1 MQSIFIIY
9 LFSVINILFYNVH
22 GQITKE
28 LISTIKAKNNQNGK
42 RKLIIFPSSYAPTF
56 EPTSSPTL
64 SPTQQPTISQA
75 PTSKAA
81 TDSNGRIDVHNP
93 EGKTIVAL
101 IVLVIVFFV
110 MCVISTS
117 FLLCKKKS
125 DPYAYDDH
133 ISPNPAV
140 LSSRESLANAESP
153 RFDYI
158 APSHTEIAI
167 DAAHNENSHAT
178 A

>member
-1 MQSIFIIY
+1 MQPIFAIY
-9 LFSVINILFYNVH
+9 LFLVIIILFINVNA
-22 GQITKE
+22 QITKQE
-28 LISTIKAKNNQNGK
+28 IITNKAKINQNSK

-64 SPTQQPTISQA
+64 SPTQTPTISQA

-81 TDSNGRIDVHNP
+81 TDSNGGIDVHNP

-117 FLLCKKKS
+117 FLLCKKTS
-125 DPYAYDDH
+125 DSYHFDEH
-133 ISPNPAV
+133 TSSQPAV

-153 RFDYI
+153 RFDDI

-167 DAAHNENSHAT
+167 DAAHIENSHAT

>member
-1 MQSIFIIY
+1 MPLIFAIY
-9 LFSVINILFYNVH
+9 LFSVIIILFIVVKA
-22 GQITKE
+22 QTTKK
-28 LISTIKAKNNQNGK
+28 LIPSIKAKINQNST

-64 SPTQQPTISQA
+64 SPTQTPTISQA

-81 TDSNGRIDVHNP
+81 TDSNGGIDVHNP

-110 MCVISTS
+110 MCIISTS

-125 DPYAYDDH
+125 DSYAYDDH
-133 ISPNPAV
+133 TSSQPAV

-153 RFDYI
+153 RFDDI

-167 DAAHNENSHAT
+167 DAAHIENSHAT